1 MSKAT
6 FMKAETTSSAVKES
20 YHLIRVKVIPM
31 TSNNHLAAHSVVT
44 ARLMRVDIKSD
55 SPGVLEIFS
64 QFIIDSYNPSRSRE
78 RGRMPYK

>member
-1 MSKAT
+1 M
-6 FMKAETTSSAVKES
+6 
-20 YHLIRVKVIPM
+20 IWVKVIPM

-44 ARLMRVDIKSD
+44 TSFMRADIKSD
-55 SPGVLEIFS
+55 SPGVLEILS